1 MQRARNNDR
10 GGTQSSGNLSALG
23 PASSCLEQF
32 RISDMTTS
40 PSDSA
45 GSRIPATLGIGLT
58 ALAIAGATGLA
69 VWAGT
74 SRGTAA
80 PTPVER
86 GSYLVNSILACG
98 NCHTPTGPTGPVPGK
113 ELSGGIR
120 FDTPAFD
127 VTASNISQDKKAG
140 IGAWSDAEIKAAIVD
155 GVRPDGSHL
164 APIMPSAFYKAL
176 SPADLDAV
184 VAYLRTVKPQP
195 DRTPQPS
202 YKVAFH
208 AEVIPGA
215 EKPIG
220 EAERKD
226 PLRHGF
232 YLATIG
238 HCMECHTP
246 RGPQGLDFAKAGKG
260 GTEFPGP
267 WGVSV
272 SRNITS
278 SKTKGIGAWSDAE
291 IKRAIT
297 QAKSRDGSPLKPPM
311 DYGRYGKMS
320 GPDLDALV
328 AWLRTVPPQE

>member
-45 GSRIPATLGIGLT
+45 GSRIPATLGIGFT

-140 IGAWSDAEIKAAIVD
+140 IGAWSDAEIK
-155 GVRPDGSHL
+155 
-164 APIMPSAFYKAL
+164 
-176 SPADLDAV
+176 
-184 VAYLRTVKPQP
+184 
-195 DRTPQPS
+195 
-202 YKVAFH
+202 
-208 AEVIPGA
+208 
-215 EKPIG
+215 
-220 EAERKD
+220 
-226 PLRHGF
+226 
-232 YLATIG
+232 
-238 HCMECHTP
+238 
-246 RGPQGLDFAKAGKG
+246 
-260 GTEFPGP
+260 
-267 WGVSV
+267 
-272 SRNITS
+272 
-278 SKTKGIGAWSDAE
+278 
-291 IKRAIT
+291 RAIR
-297 QAKSRDGSPLKPPM
+297 QGKSRDGSPLKPPM
-311 DYGRYGKMS
+311 DYGRYGKIS
-320 GPDLDALV
+320 EPDLDALV